1 MLSVIRMNGR
11 LQRFCFNC
19 YQPQCRTSY
28 GWAYRLQ
35 RSSSRYLSSFI
46 FKAMERDSWVES
58 KIDDWA
64 LSTTIMVVSTTHNTK
79 HWILLWSTRENERV
93 MWIHL
98 IQYDIVLG
106 PHSFSWLL
114 GRTNSWLWEGI
125 LSELVSNI
133 SRIDFGRNMFS
144 QTFLHC
150 HNGIRL
156 LACRLRSLGVVDH
169 WHVISINIRR
179 TINYTHHGRWSL

>member
-1 MLSVIRMNGR
+1 MREKTGDFFSLDPPMPSIKFIALMLSVIRMNGR

-98 IQYDIVLG
+98 IQYDIVLQDIG
-106 PHSFSWLL
+106 PTLILMVVGKNQLL
-114 GRTNSWLWEGI
+114 IMRGYSIW
-125 LSELVSNI
+125 VS
-133 SRIDFGRNMFS
+133 
-144 QTFLHC
+144 
-150 HNGIRL
+150 
-156 LACRLRSLGVVDH
+156 
-169 WHVISINIRR
+169 
-179 TINYTHHGRWSL
+179 